1 MAEKSFSVTMNGV
14 EELSKKLEGL
24 KYDMIKRGGRF
35 ALRKAAQVIRD
46 QAKQNARGIDDPE
59 TSASIYKNITERWNG
74 KLASRTG
81 DLAFRVGVLGGA
93 RISKKAPKGSEPG
106 GPGGDTRYWAYV
118 EFGTERAAAHPF
130 MVPAME
136 QSAQAAADKFI
147 VEYGKALD
155 RALKKAGG

>member
-24 KYDMIKRGGRF
+24 KYDMIKKGGRF

-46 QAKQNARGIDDPE
+46 QAKANAQRVDDSE
-59 TSASIYKNITERWNG
+59 TGRSIAKNITEKWNG
-74 KLASRTG
+74 RVNKATG
-81 DLAFRVGVLGGA
+81 DLAFRVGVNQGA
-93 RISKKAPKGSEPG
+93 VLPKKGEKPDESAG
-106 GPGGDTRYWAYV
+106 GPTPHWRLL
-118 EFGTERAAAHPF
+118 EFGTEKMAARPF

-136 QSAQAAADKFI
+136 QAAQRATDTFI
-147 VEYGKALD
+147 AQYDKALD